1 LKPPPHSTESGE
13 TKTLPYF
20 PQASILHPPSSI
32 LLAGAVPA
40 GGPFPSF
47 CQYSTLFV
55 VCLICIMPRKPA
67 RHCRPARC
75 LPLSFSPFARSM
87 ARIASN
93 NKVAHKVQNPRFPGN
108 NLPTS
113 SGKRMV
119 NHELI
124 DKSEDSG
131 SSDDE
136 EFDGTVQA
144 DFEFFDP
151 KPSDFHG
158 VKILLQT
165 YLDDKQW
172 DLSGFVDVI
181 LGQPTVGTVIKIEN
195 DDDDGI
201 YSIVTAL
208 NLGRYKDLACMADLK
223 EFLLKACR
231 QKDVFSKLSL
241 FLGDQAKDVGLLVSQ
256 RVVNLHPQLLP
267 PLYDALFDE
276 VSWATEDEPTKEL
289 RSSFCF
295 KFYLVISKI
304 YKLSSWSFSFPLH
317 TQLVRT
323 DELKDHRLTGLVMA
337 IDASK
342 IPIFR
347 QKLHSLIDQ

>member
-1 LKPPPHSTESGE
+1 
-13 TKTLPYF
+13 
-20 PQASILHPPSSI
+20 
-32 LLAGAVPA
+32 
-40 GGPFPSF
+40 
-47 CQYSTLFV
+47 
-55 VCLICIMPRKPA
+55 MPRKPA
-67 RHCRPARC
+67 RHCRSARC

-93 NKVAHKVQNPRFPGN
+93 NKVTHKVPNSRLPEN
-108 NLPTS
+108 NLPSS

-119 NHELI
+119 NHRLV

-131 SSDDE
+131 SSDDDE
-136 EFDGTVQA
+136 SDGTVQA

-151 KPSDFHG
+151 KPTDFHG

-165 YLDDKQW
+165 YIDNKQW

-181 LGQPTVGTVIKIEN
+181 LGQPTVGTVVKIEN
-195 DDDDGI
+195 DEDDGI

-208 NLGRYKDLACMADLK
+208 NLGRYKDLECMADAK
-223 EFLLKACR
+223 EFLLKACH
-231 QKDVFSKLSL
+231 QKDVYTKLRL
-241 FLGDQAKDVGLLVSQ
+241 FLGDQAKAVGLLVSQ
-256 RVVNLHPQLLP
+256 RVVNLPPQLLP

-276 VSWATEDEPTKEL
+276 VSWAIEDEPTEEL
-289 RSSFCF
+289 RNSFCF

-304 YKLSSWSFSFPLH
+304 YKHKNAVEQNGPSGDQTVVYIKAEDEIFLELSSWSFSFPLH

-323 DELKDHRLTGLVMA
+323 DELKDYRLTGLVMA

-342 IPIFR
+342 IPTFR
-347 QKLHSLIDQ
+347 QKLHSLIEEA